1 MGFGYVFCVQ
11 RVPFDAV
18 QQIHDL
24 VKSANINVVAQDASV
39 GEFHAYTWSKIEPV
53 VGPVQPPRSQQ
64 PITAHASASETALWS
79 SRTLNRII
87 LHDPRISPR
96 PQGALHHF
104 AGWAEAF
111 LRRYRVTPVF
121 TVLGVLVAATAVAQ
135 TPPPTRASIPAAIT
149 EPVLPSFNHS
159 LFDGLLRAH
168 VKDGLV
174 DYAAFKNNADF
185 TRYLASLQEANLK
198 GLEEAERIAFW
209 LNTYNAYT
217 IQLVASRGETESI
230 RNINKS
236 FGLFRLKGP
245 WSEDFVLA
253 AGQTLTLDD
262 VEHRILR
269 HDFSEPRVHFAMNLA
284 AKGGPKMRSEAYTG
298 LKLDDQL
305 EQQTRGFLHESTKNR
320 LDTTQH
326 IVYISPVV
334 ARYRDDFGAS
344 NNALGKFL
352 ADYYPGPERQ
362 MLLPRRDVDPG
373 LARLRADTLN
383 GKKLDTARINNRV
396 RRQQFVYF
404 RVTET
409 PFDWALNIQR
419 RP

>member
-1 MGFGYVFCVQ
+1 M
-11 RVPFDAV
+11 RR
-18 QQIHDL
+18 HL
-24 VKSANINVVAQDASV
+24 VASLV
-39 GEFHAYTWSKIEPV
+39 
-53 VGPVQPPRSQQ
+53 
-64 PITAHASASETALWS
+64 
-79 SRTLNRII
+79 
-87 LHDPRISPR
+87 
-96 PQGALHHF
+96 
-104 AGWAEAF
+104 
-111 LRRYRVTPVF
+111 
-121 TVLGVLVAATAVAQ
+121 TVLGLVAAPTAIAQ
-135 TPPPTRASIPAAIT
+135 TPPPNRTSVPTEIA
-149 EPVLPSFNHS
+149 EPVLPSFDHAV
-159 LFDGLLRAH
+159 FDGLLHAH

-174 DYAAFKNNADF
+174 DYAAFKNNAGF
-185 TRYLASLQEANLK
+185 TRYLAALKGANLK

-209 LNTYNAYT
+209 LNAYNAYT

-236 FGLFRLKGP
+236 LGLFRLKGP

-253 AGQTLTLDD
+253 ADQTLTLDD

-298 LKLDDQL
+298 LKLDEQL
-305 EQQTRGFLHESTKNR
+305 EEQTRSFLHETTKNR
-320 LDTTQH
+320 LDTAQN

-352 ADYYPGPERQ
+352 AEYYAGPERQ
-362 MLLPRRDVDPG
+362 MLLPRREVDPTIE
-373 LARLRADTLN
+373 RMRADTLN
-383 GKKLDTARINNRV
+383 GKKVDTARINARV

>member
-1 MGFGYVFCVQ
+1 MRRHPVASLFAVFG
-11 RVPFDAV
+11 
-18 QQIHDL
+18 
-24 VKSANINVVAQDASV
+24 
-39 GEFHAYTWSKIEPV
+39 
-53 VGPVQPPRSQQ
+53 
-64 PITAHASASETALWS
+64 
-79 SRTLNRII
+79 
-87 LHDPRISPR
+87 
-96 PQGALHHF
+96 
-104 AGWAEAF
+104 
-111 LRRYRVTPVF
+111 
-121 TVLGVLVAATAVAQ
+121 LVAASIAAAPKAIAQ
-135 TPPPTRASIPAAIT
+135 PVSPTRVAAPNEIA
-149 EPVLPSFNHS
+149 EPVPPSFDHAV
-159 LFDGLLRAH
+159 FDGLLRAH
-168 VKDGLV
+168 VKDGRV
-174 DYAAFKNNADF
+174 DYAAFQNNADF
-185 TRYLASLQEANLK
+185 ARYLASLKSANLK

-217 IQLVASRGETESI
+217 IQLVASRGETQSI

-236 FGLFRLKGP
+236 FGLLRLKGP
-245 WSEDFVLA
+245 WTEDLVQA

-269 HDFSEPRVHFAMNLA
+269 KDFSEPRIHFALNLG
-284 AKGGPKMRSEAYTG
+284 AKGGPKMRSEAYSG
-298 LKLDDQL
+298 LKLEEQL
-305 EQQTRGFLHESTKNR
+305 EEQTRTFLHESTKNR
-320 LDTTQH
+320 LDTAQN

-352 ADYYPGPERQ
+352 AEYYSAPERQ
-362 MLLPRRDVDPG
+362 MLLPRRDVDPV

-383 GKKLDTARINNRV
+383 GKKLDTVRINARI